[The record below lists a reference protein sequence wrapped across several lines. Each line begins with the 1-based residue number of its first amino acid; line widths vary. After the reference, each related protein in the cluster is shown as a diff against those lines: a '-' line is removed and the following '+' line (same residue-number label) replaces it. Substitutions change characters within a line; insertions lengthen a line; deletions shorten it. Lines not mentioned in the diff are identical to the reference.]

1 MTSFS
6 RFQERNKK
14 RTVANSK
21 LNTNYIFKGY
31 PSIEIIGSADEKI
44 QASVV
49 NKQEKDYA
57 YIFTQ
62 LDDKL
67 SIGST
72 WAAKNLH
79 LLVTEEITI
88 IKDVNWHKYH
98 ALLCNVQVDNQWG
111 YFKGPE
117 KSFLDVALEKETVW
131 ESPQKPIL
139 VLPLKEDKEDKEEKK
154 LLDFRDKIVIKG
166 RAWLVQEYDAIS
178 TPGLIYYSLKPT
190 TVSKEA
196 IEENINKDIFV
207 EKFEEPNIVVVE
219 EPIQQTRSNFIQISA
234 NMDIKLSTENGY
246 FNSNNDNLNILK
258 HTAKEVVFSIPFGVD
273 EVVVEIKEKGNIVS
287 KTYRVV

>member
-14 RTVANSK
+14 RTVANNK

-31 PSIEIIGSADEKI
+31 PSIEITGGADQKI

-57 YIFTQ
+57 YVFTQ
-62 LDDKL
+62 LDDSL
-67 SIGST
+67 PIGSIWT
-72 WAAKNLH
+72 AKNLN
-79 LLVTEEITI
+79 LLITEEITI

-98 ALLCNVQVDNQWG
+98 ALLCNVQIDNHWG

-117 KSFLDVALEKETVW
+117 KSFLDIALEREVIW

-139 VLPLKEDKEDKEEKK
+139 VLPENVLN
-154 LLDFRDKIVIKG
+154 FRDKIVIKG
-166 RAWLVQEYDAIS
+166 RAWLIQEYDAIS
-178 TPGLIYYSLKPT
+178 TPGLVYYSLKPT
-190 TVSKEA
+190 TVSKEV
-196 IEENINKDIFV
+196 IEQNMNKEIYV
-207 EKFEEPNIVVVE
+207 EKFEKEEVTIVE
-219 EPIQQTRSNFIQISA
+219 QPIQTYSKNRETIVSPNVPITLETQDGHFKTNNKNIKIQ
-234 NMDIKLSTENGY
+234 KRTEREVI
-246 FNSNNDNLNILK
+246 FN
-258 HTAKEVVFSIPFGVD
+258 IPFGIE
-273 EVVVEIKEKGNIVS
+273 EVEIEIKEKGDIVK